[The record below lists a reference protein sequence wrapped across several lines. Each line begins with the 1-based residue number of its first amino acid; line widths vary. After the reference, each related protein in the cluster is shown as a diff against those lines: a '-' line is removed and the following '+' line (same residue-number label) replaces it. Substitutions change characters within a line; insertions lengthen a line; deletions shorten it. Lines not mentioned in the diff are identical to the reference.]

1 MPHSSATVR
10 VQMLDHSV
18 HTYDVKVKSYGNML
32 LQSVMK
38 DINLLESDYFGI
50 QYTDKQGNRVFL
62 DPLKKIKSQ
71 ITNISNVVLHF
82 VVRFFPPDPG
92 QLQEEYTRYL
102 FALQVKQDIVDGLL
116 PCNENTLVVMA
127 SYIAQSEF
135 GDWNSFDC
143 SDLSY
148 LRDLKLLPPLVDM
161 NEHDLLVKVSENH
174 KIRTGETKADSD
186 YHLLDIV
193 RRLEQ
198 YGLRLL
204 PAKDQENTDIKLAV
218 AHMGVVVFRGNSK
231 INTFNWARIRKL
243 SFKKK
248 RFLIK
253 LRTETSVDKN
263 GQNVGDILVFV
274 MASRDTCKNFW
285 RHCIEYHAFFR
296 LEIHPDPAPKPKI
309 IKRGSTFRYSGK
321 TQKQLHELVRNS
333 NFRRTTFVRASA
345 RKPTI
350 QPNNRTP
357 QFNSP
362 AITVTPSVIST
373 EHDDSGIPSPIKTEA
388 EVNGHVTTTPD
399 LTIASK
405 GDGLV
410 YSQKEE
416 KPEELSPSSMATAA
430 WQVESEHLHSSVV
443 SVPSHETPDEAP
455 DTTAQTAESQNE
467 SKSAEQAAPLPSPV
481 NLHSGGMSDP
491 NDLTE
496 VSALSVNGSVASSVV
511 SPPGLLSTRG
521 LKSTSSL
528 SSETRYPSS
537 QAYYIAKE
545 MLTTE
550 RTYVK
555 DLEVITTWFKSA
567 LQKEGSESL
576 LPENTANQL
585 FGGIGSLVALHQ
597 QFLCTL
603 DDRLSSWEG
612 RGSTGATNDQLVDD
626 LMLSHM
632 LVLKKYLASLENGES
647 LITAIEEVGDAE
659 PKFESLYREF
669 ELQKVCYLPFNSFLL
684 KPMQRIAHYKL
695 ITERLMNYYEA
706 ESTLQQHPELQ
717 SAYKEASVLCTA
729 TQERLKR
736 AHNLQKMAQLRR
748 DLIGVEHL
756 LKPNRTFIR
765 EGSLYKLSRKGFQ
778 QRLFFLFSDCLVYT
792 SKGVTSTN
800 QFKVHAELPLQGM
813 IIEVNEGESAV
824 PNCFSILSASKT
836 VIVAA
841 ATQEEMDKWLE
852 DFSVAIAR
860 AGREMDMYESPL
872 NNAAGS
878 LSRLSMEQSSEDGEG
893 SVRNSMERLKPPMQH
908 RSNATMHVCWHRNT
922 SVSSSDHLVSLKNQL
937 SGYLLRKFKNSNGW
951 QKLWV
956 VFTNFCLF
964 FYKSNQ
970 DESPL
975 ASLPLLGYTIN
986 SPTEADGIR
995 KDFVFKLKFKTHVYF
1010 FRAESQYTYNRWIE
1024 VISSATVT
1032 SQRTRLFS
1040 RMDSYQ

>member
-1 MPHSSATVR
+1 
-10 VQMLDHSV
+10 
-18 HTYDVKVKSYGNML
+18 
-32 LQSVMK
+32 MK
-38 DINLLESDYFGI
+38 DINVLESDYFGI
-50 QYTDKQGNRVFL
+50 QYEDKGNLVFL
-62 DPLKKIKSQ
+62 DPLKKINSQ
-71 ITNISNVVLHF
+71 IKNISNVVLRF
-82 VVRFFPPDPG
+82 VVKFFPPDPG

-102 FALQVKQDIVDGLL
+102 FALQIKQDLVNGLL
-116 PCNENTLVVMA
+116 PCNEGTAVAMC

-135 GDWNSFDC
+135 GDWNSYDC

-148 LRDLKLLPPLVDM
+148 LNDLALLPPLA
-161 NEHDLLVKVSENH
+161 DLSKQELLGKIAESH
-174 KIRTGETKADSD
+174 KIRTGESKADSD
-186 YHLLDIV
+186 FHLLDIV

-218 AHMGVVVFRGNSK
+218 AHMGVLVFRGNAK

-253 LRTETSVDKN
+253 LRTETSVD
-263 GQNVGDILVFV
+263 NVGDILVFV

-296 LEIHPDPAPKPKI
+296 LDLHPAPAPKPKI

-321 TQKQLHELVRNS
+321 TQKQLHDLVRNS
-333 NFRRTTFVRASA
+333 NFRRTTFARKSARTPTIHSRPTPYAPAVAVTPAANEFVSLPQNCGHVDVTPPNTNDNSEISRGTIKSTTSVDSPASRASKSSVA
-345 RKPTI
+345 RSSSTRSGSSSSYKYSN
-350 QPNNRTP
+350 QPLPPFPPPPPSLSVDKLDQRTNRTP
-357 QFNSP
+357 ARPLSSSLDVLSMPDDENSFCILP
-362 AITVTPSVIST
+362 DPVNNN
-373 EHDDSGIPSPIKTEA
+373 SGFGRNA
-388 EVNGHVTTTPD
+388 NN
-399 LTIASK
+399 
-405 GDGLV
+405 
-410 YSQKEE
+410 
-416 KPEELSPSSMATAA
+416 
-430 WQVESEHLHSSVV
+430 
-443 SVPSHETPDEAP
+443 
-455 DTTAQTAESQNE
+455 NE
-467 SKSAEQAAPLPSPV
+467 SF
-481 NLHSGGMSDP
+481 G
-491 NDLTE
+491 
-496 VSALSVNGSVASSVV
+496 
-511 SPPGLLSTRG
+511 PG
-521 LKSTSSL
+521 
-528 SSETRYPSS
+528 YPSS

-545 MLTTE
+545 ILTTE

-555 DLEVITTWFKSA
+555 DLEVITKWFKSA
-567 LQKEGSESL
+567 LQKESSDFL
-576 LPENTANQL
+576 LPENLANQL

-612 RGSTGATNDQLVDD
+612 RGSTGASNDQLVDD
-626 LMLSHM
+626 LMLNHM
-632 LVLKKYLASLENGES
+632 LVLKKYLGSLENGES
-647 LITAIEEVGDAE
+647 LILALEETGEDSR
-659 PKFESLYREF
+659 FESIYREF

-684 KPMQRIAHYKL
+684 KPMQRVVHYKL
-695 ITERLMNYYEA
+695 VVERLIGYYEDD
-706 ESTLQQHPELQ
+706 SSMDNHSDLQT
-717 SAYKEASVLCTA
+717 AYQEATA
-729 TQERLKR
+729 LATAIQERLKR
-736 AHNLQKMAQLRR
+736 AHNLQKLAQLRR
-748 DLIGVEHL
+748 DLLGVDNL
-756 LKPNRTFIR
+756 IKAKRDFIR

-824 PNCFSILSASKT
+824 PNCFSILSGTKT

-852 DFSVAIAR
+852 DFSVAIAL
-860 AGREMDMYESPL
+860 AGRDTTLFDSPL
-872 NNAAGS
+872 NNTTGFSQTSMIPPGS
-878 LSRLSMEQSSEDGEG
+878 MSRLSMEQSSEDGEG

-922 SVSSSDHLVSLKNQL
+922 SVSSSDHLVSLRNQL

-964 FYKSNQ
+964 FYKSHQ

-986 SPTEADGIR
+986 SPSENDGIR

-1010 FRAESQYTYNRWIE
+1010 FRAESQFTYNRWLE
-1024 VISSATVT
+1024 VVSSATVT

>member
-1 MPHSSATVR
+1 
-10 VQMLDHSV
+10 
-18 HTYDVKVKSYGNML
+18 GNVL
-32 LQSVMK
+32 IQAVMK
-38 DINLLESDYFGI
+38 DINVLESDYFGI
-50 QYTDKQGNRVFL
+50 QYEDKGNLVFL
-62 DPLKKIKSQ
+62 DPLKKINSQ
-71 ITNISNVVLHF
+71 IKNISNVVLRF
-82 VVRFFPPDPG
+82 VVKFFPPDPG

-102 FALQVKQDIVDGLL
+102 FALQIKQDLVNGLL
-116 PCNENTLVVMA
+116 PCNEGTAVAMC

-135 GDWNSFDC
+135 GDWNSYDC

-148 LRDLKLLPPLVDM
+148 LNDLALLPPLA
-161 NEHDLLVKVSENH
+161 DLSKQELLGKIAESH
-174 KIRTGETKADSD
+174 KIRTGESKADSD
-186 YHLLDIV
+186 FHLLDIV

-218 AHMGVVVFRGNSK
+218 AHMGVLVFRGNAK

-253 LRTETSVDKN
+253 LRTETSVD
-263 GQNVGDILVFV
+263 NVGDILVFV

-296 LEIHPDPAPKPKI
+296 LDLHPAPAPKPKI

-321 TQKQLHELVRNS
+321 TQKQLHDLVRNS
-333 NFRRTTFVRASA
+333 NFRRTTFARNEISRGTIKSTTSVDSPASRASKSSVA
-345 RKPTI
+345 RSSSTRSGSSSSYKYSNQPLPPFPPPPPVDSDDDVSDTFPSPPPLPPKSAKTTPAPVRQWTKANGTPKPEYMNADDLQINVRLRKPASRSVSNASKNLSFGHPNPAIQSIHDQSRTI
-350 QPNNRTP
+350 SLSESEVSIPGMGGGEPRTP
-357 QFNSP
+357 
-362 AITVTPSVIST
+362 
-373 EHDDSGIPSPIKTEA
+373 
-388 EVNGHVTTTPD
+388 
-399 LTIASK
+399 
-405 GDGLV
+405 
-410 YSQKEE
+410 SQ
-416 KPEELSPSSMATAA
+416 
-430 WQVESEHLHSSVV
+430 
-443 SVPSHETPDEAP
+443 
-455 DTTAQTAESQNE
+455 
-467 SKSAEQAAPLPSPV
+467 
-481 NLHSGGMSDP
+481 
-491 NDLTE
+491 
-496 VSALSVNGSVASSVV
+496 
-511 SPPGLLSTRG
+511 
-521 LKSTSSL
+521 
-528 SSETRYPSS
+528 YPSS

-545 MLTTE
+545 ILTTE

-555 DLEVITTWFKSA
+555 DLEVITKWFKSA
-567 LQKEGSESL
+567 LQKESSDFL
-576 LPENTANQL
+576 LPENLANQL

-612 RGSTGATNDQLVDD
+612 RGSTGASNDQLVDD
-626 LMLSHM
+626 LMLNHM
-632 LVLKKYLASLENGES
+632 LVLKKYLGSLENGES
-647 LITAIEEVGDAE
+647 LILALEETGEDSR
-659 PKFESLYREF
+659 FESIYREF

-684 KPMQRIAHYKL
+684 KPMQRVVHYKL
-695 ITERLMNYYEA
+695 VVERLIGYYEDD
-706 ESTLQQHPELQ
+706 SSMDNHSDLQT
-717 SAYKEASVLCTA
+717 AYQEATA
-729 TQERLKR
+729 LATAIQERLKR
-736 AHNLQKMAQLRR
+736 AHNLQKLAQLRR
-748 DLIGVEHL
+748 DLLGVDNL
-756 LKPNRTFIR
+756 IKAKRDFIR

-824 PNCFSILSASKT
+824 PNCFSILSGTKT

-852 DFSVAIAR
+852 DFSVAIAL
-860 AGREMDMYESPL
+860 AGRDTTLFDSPL
-872 NNAAGS
+872 NNTTGFSQTSMIPPGS
-878 LSRLSMEQSSEDGEG
+878 MSRLSMEQSSEDGEG

-922 SVSSSDHLVSLKNQL
+922 SVSSSDHLVSLRNQL

-964 FYKSNQ
+964 FYKSHQ

-986 SPTEADGIR
+986 SPSENDGIR

-1010 FRAESQYTYNRWIE
+1010 FRAESQFTYNR
-1024 VISSATVT
+1024 
-1032 SQRTRLFS
+1032 F
-1040 RMDSYQ
+1040 

>member
-1 MPHSSATVR
+1 
-10 VQMLDHSV
+10 MLDHSV

-50 QYTDKQGNRVFL
+50 QYTDRQGNRVFL

-82 VVRFFPPDPG
+82 VVKFFPPDPG

-362 AITVTPSVIST
+362 AITVTSSLKSPDILNGHDVIVTTSPTNDNSENARDTLKSNTSSADSPASRISKSRSNST
-373 EHDDSGIPSPIKTEA
+373 RSGSSSSYKYNSHPLPPPPPPPPPTGQDDGDDTSDTFPSP
-388 EVNGHVTTTPD
+388 PP
-399 LTIASK
+399 L
-405 GDGLV
+405 
-410 YSQKEE
+410 
-416 KPEELSPSSMATAA
+416 PP
-430 WQVESEHLHSSVV
+430 
-443 SVPSHETPDEAP
+443 
-455 DTTAQTAESQNE
+455 
-467 SKSAEQAAPLPSPV
+467 KSARSTPAPVRQWPKMNGNTPAEYI
-481 NLHSGGMSDP
+481 NTD
-491 NDLTE
+491 DL
-496 VSALSVNGSVASSVV
+496 NI
-511 SPPGLLSTRG
+511 
-521 LKSTSSL
+521 K
-528 SSETRYPSS
+528 RYPSS

-545 MLTTE
+545 ILTTE

-706 ESTLQQHPELQ
+706 ESTLQQHPDLQ
-717 SAYKEASVLCTA
+717 SAYKEACVLCTA

-860 AGREMDMYESPL
+860 AGREMEMYESPL

-1040 RMDSYQ
+1040 R

>member
-1 MPHSSATVR
+1 M
-10 VQMLDHSV
+10 
-18 HTYDVKVKSYGNML
+18 
-32 LQSVMK
+32 
-38 DINLLESDYFGI
+38 
-50 QYTDKQGNRVFL
+50 
-62 DPLKKIKSQ
+62 
-71 ITNISNVVLHF
+71 
-82 VVRFFPPDPG
+82 
-92 QLQEEYTRYL
+92 
-102 FALQVKQDIVDGLL
+102 
-116 PCNENTLVVMA
+116 C

-135 GDWNSFDC
+135 GDWNSYDC

-148 LRDLKLLPPLVDM
+148 LNDLALLPPLA
-161 NEHDLLVKVSENH
+161 DLSKQELLGKIAESH
-174 KIRTGETKADSD
+174 KIRTGESKADSD
-186 YHLLDIV
+186 FHLLDIV

-218 AHMGVVVFRGNSK
+218 AHMGVLVFRGNAK

-253 LRTETSVDKN
+253 LRTETS
-263 GQNVGDILVFV
+263 NVGDILVFV

-296 LEIHPDPAPKPKI
+296 LDLHPAPAPKPKI
-309 IKRGSTFRYSGK
+309 IKPNGTPKPEYMNADDLQINVRLRKPASRSVSNASKNLSFGHPNPAIQSIHDQSRTISLSESEVSIPGMGGGEPRTPSQYAALEQKMIKAGFYSVPTRPPVITDDSETGIMDSDIDK
-321 TQKQLHELVRNS
+321 ALHELDVATRGLISNGSYEGESDSDESEENYSDNADTRERSFTTTPKNKRNKKLDES
-333 NFRRTTFVRASA
+333 ILTPITMKFNDHYTGPDYASTDALSSFAIEMEASFDRIRESLSVDKLDQRT
-345 RKPTI
+345 
-350 QPNNRTP
+350 NRTP
-357 QFNSP
+357 ARPLSSSLDVLSMPDDENSFCILP
-362 AITVTPSVIST
+362 DPVNNN
-373 EHDDSGIPSPIKTEA
+373 SGFGRNA
-388 EVNGHVTTTPD
+388 NN
-399 LTIASK
+399 
-405 GDGLV
+405 
-410 YSQKEE
+410 
-416 KPEELSPSSMATAA
+416 
-430 WQVESEHLHSSVV
+430 
-443 SVPSHETPDEAP
+443 
-455 DTTAQTAESQNE
+455 NE
-467 SKSAEQAAPLPSPV
+467 SF
-481 NLHSGGMSDP
+481 G
-491 NDLTE
+491 
-496 VSALSVNGSVASSVV
+496 
-511 SPPGLLSTRG
+511 PG
-521 LKSTSSL
+521 
-528 SSETRYPSS
+528 YPSS

-545 MLTTE
+545 ILTTE

-555 DLEVITTWFKSA
+555 DLEVITKWFKSA
-567 LQKEGSESL
+567 LQKESSDFL
-576 LPENTANQL
+576 LPENLANQL

-612 RGSTGATNDQLVDD
+612 RGSTGASNDQLVDD
-626 LMLSHM
+626 LMLNHM
-632 LVLKKYLASLENGES
+632 LVLKKYLGSLENGES
-647 LITAIEEVGDAE
+647 LILALEETGEDSR
-659 PKFESLYREF
+659 FESIYREF

-684 KPMQRIAHYKL
+684 KPMQRVVHYKL
-695 ITERLMNYYEA
+695 VVERLIGYYEDD
-706 ESTLQQHPELQ
+706 SSMDNHSDLQT
-717 SAYKEASVLCTA
+717 AYQEATA
-729 TQERLKR
+729 LATAIQERLKR
-736 AHNLQKMAQLRR
+736 AHNLQKLAQLRR
-748 DLIGVEHL
+748 DLLGVDNL
-756 LKPNRTFIR
+756 IKAKRDFIR

-824 PNCFSILSASKT
+824 PNCFSILSGTKT

-852 DFSVAIAR
+852 DFSVAIAL
-860 AGREMDMYESPL
+860 AGRDTTLFDSPL
-872 NNAAGS
+872 NNTTGLYNS
-878 LSRLSMEQSSEDGEG
+878 RFYLRLSMEQSSEDGEG

-922 SVSSSDHLVSLKNQL
+922 SVSSSDHLVSLRNQL

-964 FYKSNQ
+964 FYKSHQ

-986 SPTEADGIR
+986 SPSENDGIR

-1010 FRAESQYTYNRWIE
+1010 FRAESQFTYNRWLE
-1024 VISSATVT
+1024 VVSSATVT

>member
-1 MPHSSATVR
+1 
-10 VQMLDHSV
+10 MLDHSV

-50 QYTDKQGNRVFL
+50 QYTDRQGNRVFL

-82 VVRFFPPDPG
+82 VVKFFPPDPG

-362 AITVTPSVIST
+362 
-373 EHDDSGIPSPIKTEA
+373 
-388 EVNGHVTTTPD
+388 D
-399 LTIASK
+399 LTMASK

-410 YSQKEE
+410 YSQKIS
-416 KPEELSPSSMATAA
+416 KSRSNSTRSGSSSSYKYNSHPLPPPPPPPPPTGQDDGDDTSDTFPSPPPLPPKSARS
-430 WQVESEHLHSSVV
+430 
-443 SVPSHETPDEAP
+443 TPAP
-455 DTTAQTAESQNE
+455 VRQWPKMNGNTPAEYINTDDLNIKYSDTTAQTAESQNE
-467 SKSAEQAAPLPSPV
+467 SKSAEQVAPLPSPV
-481 NLHSGGMSDP
+481 NLHSETVLNREDAMS
-491 NDLTE
+491 
-496 VSALSVNGSVASSVV
+496 
-511 SPPGLLSTRG
+511 
-521 LKSTSSL
+521 LK
-528 SSETRYPSS
+528 RYPSS

-545 MLTTE
+545 ILTTE

-706 ESTLQQHPELQ
+706 ESTLQQHPDLQ
-717 SAYKEASVLCTA
+717 SAYKEACVLCTA

-860 AGREMDMYESPL
+860 AGREMEMYESPL

-1040 RMDSYQ
+1040 RMDSY

>member
-1 MPHSSATVR
+1 
-10 VQMLDHSV
+10 
-18 HTYDVKVKSYGNML
+18 GNVL
-32 LQSVMK
+32 IQAVMK
-38 DINLLESDYFGI
+38 DINVLESDYFGI
-50 QYTDKQGNRVFL
+50 QYEDKGNLVFL
-62 DPLKKIKSQ
+62 DPLKKINSQ
-71 ITNISNVVLHF
+71 IKNISNVVLRF
-82 VVRFFPPDPG
+82 VVKFFPPDPG

-102 FALQVKQDIVDGLL
+102 FALQIKQDLVNGLL
-116 PCNENTLVVMA
+116 PCNEGTAVAMC

-135 GDWNSFDC
+135 GDWNSYDC

-148 LRDLKLLPPLVDM
+148 LNDLALLPPLA
-161 NEHDLLVKVSENH
+161 DLSKQELLGKIAESH
-174 KIRTGETKADSD
+174 KIRTGESKADSD
-186 YHLLDIV
+186 FHLLDIV

-218 AHMGVVVFRGNSK
+218 AHMGVLVFRGNAK

-253 LRTETSVDKN
+253 LRTETS
-263 GQNVGDILVFV
+263 NVGDILVFV

-296 LEIHPDPAPKPKI
+296 LDLHPAPAPKPKI

-321 TQKQLHELVRNS
+321 TQKQLHDLVRNS
-333 NFRRTTFVRASA
+333 NFRRTTFARKSARTPTIHSRPTPYAPAVAVTPAANEFVINGYAAKTPGVVDSPASRASKSSVA
-345 RKPTI
+345 RSSSTRSGSSSSYKYSN
-350 QPNNRTP
+350 QPLPPFPPPPPVDSDDDVSDTFPSPPPLPPKSAKTTPAPVQSEVSIPGMGGGEPRTP
-357 QFNSP
+357 SQYAALEQKMIKAGFY
-362 AITVTPSVIST
+362 SVPTHS
-373 EHDDSGIPSPIKTEA
+373 D
-388 EVNGHVTTTPD
+388 
-399 LTIASK
+399 
-405 GDGLV
+405 
-410 YSQKEE
+410 
-416 KPEELSPSSMATAA
+416 
-430 WQVESEHLHSSVV
+430 ESEENYS
-443 SVPSHETPDEAP
+443 DNA
-455 DTTAQTAESQNE
+455 DTRERS
-467 SKSAEQAAPLPSPV
+467 
-481 NLHSGGMSDP
+481 
-491 NDLTE
+491 
-496 VSALSVNGSVASSVV
+496 
-511 SPPGLLSTRG
+511 
-521 LKSTSSL
+521 
-528 SSETRYPSS
+528 YPSS

-545 MLTTE
+545 ILTTE

-555 DLEVITTWFKSA
+555 DLEVITKWFKSA
-567 LQKEGSESL
+567 LQKESSDFL
-576 LPENTANQL
+576 LPENLANQL

-612 RGSTGATNDQLVDD
+612 RGSTGASNDQLVDD
-626 LMLSHM
+626 LMLNHM
-632 LVLKKYLASLENGES
+632 LVLKKYLGSLENGES
-647 LITAIEEVGDAE
+647 LILALEETGEDSR
-659 PKFESLYREF
+659 FESIYREF

-684 KPMQRIAHYKL
+684 KPMQRVVHYKL
-695 ITERLMNYYEA
+695 VVERDMDNHSDLQTAYQEA
-706 ESTLQQHPELQ
+706 
-717 SAYKEASVLCTA
+717 TA
-729 TQERLKR
+729 LATAIQERLKR
-736 AHNLQKMAQLRR
+736 AHNLQKLAQLRR
-748 DLIGVEHL
+748 DLLGVDNL
-756 LKPNRTFIR
+756 IKAKRDFIR

-824 PNCFSILSASKT
+824 PNCFSILSGTKT

-852 DFSVAIAR
+852 DFSVAIAL
-860 AGREMDMYESPL
+860 AGRDTTLFDSPL
-872 NNAAGS
+872 NNTTGS
-878 LSRLSMEQSSEDGEG
+878 MSRLSMEQSSEDGEG

-922 SVSSSDHLVSLKNQL
+922 SVSSSDHLVSLRNQL

-964 FYKSNQ
+964 FYKSHQ

-986 SPTEADGIR
+986 SPSENDGIR

-1010 FRAESQYTYNRWIE
+1010 FRAESQFTYNRWLE
-1024 VISSATVT
+1024 VVSSATVT

-1040 RMDSYQ
+1040 RMDSY